1 MPGSCA
7 ILQGVIAEDTGGKF
21 SAVPTGNGYRQ
32 QMMDALKNWFKGRF
46 SQAESPT
53 PPRARNTS
61 NYRQHLAAAKKPADP
76 PPQAPD
82 VEVKSNVPGRIES
95 QGPGKNVFVPN
106 PYVREDLGTHDS
118 LKILDPSLV
127 EDDQEEGIDPYN
139 TGVFERP
146 SKWDQRFRE

>member
-1 MPGSCA
+1 
-7 ILQGVIAEDTGGKF
+7 
-21 SAVPTGNGYRQ
+21 
-32 QMMDALKNWFKGRF
+32 MMEELISWFKGRF
-46 SQAESPT
+46 SRAEPPQ
-53 PPRARNTS
+53 PPRARTIGT
-61 NYRQHLAAAKKPADP
+61 YRQLLSAAEKKADP
-76 PPQAPD
+76 LAPAPEVD
-82 VEVKSNVPGRIES
+82 VDPHVPGRIEN
-95 QGPGKNVFVPN
+95 QGPGKNVFVPS